1 MVISKQHEDLTEFQ
15 RREIAQLAIGVGIR
29 TVLCSMGEQDG
40 EPGYEGW
47 DGQHAMLCDG
57 VGEGILYSTPHGA
70 QFAALRLLKELI
82 P

>member
-1 MVISKQHEDLTEFQ
+1 MLISKQHEDLTVDKRYEVA
-15 RREIAQLAIGVGIR
+15 EIANALGIKA
-29 TVLCSMGEQDG
+29 VFCSMGAFDG
-40 EPGYEGW
+40 NPAYEGW